1 MRATKLVAIG
11 ATVSVITAT
20 FLAGISPAGA
30 SSHREAP
37 VISSDPNADNT
48 DLYVFRDPNDNTK
61 VDIIANYIGLEKP
74 DGGPNFAKFGQ
85 DVMYSINID
94 NNGDVKT
101 DIEYQFRFRTQVH
114 NPDTFLYN
122 TGPIS
127 GPNDANQNVRQFYSV
142 RRIDKTGEHTLLT
155 DQSTPPVNV
164 GERSTPAATYEANL
178 AQPTIHNL
186 PGGGKVFAGQRA
198 DSFFVDLGSIF
209 DLLGL
214 RPINGAHLLPK
225 GNSTAINGV
234 ARTNVHTIAMQLPIS
249 AVSKNGNVPTTV
261 DSKASVIGVYASAAR
276 HKVRVLGEGTRMA
289 MGPWVQVSRLG
300 IPLVNEV
307 LIPLG
312 KKDLWNGVDP
322 EDDAQFFGNILD
334 PEPTKLL
341 PVVYPSV
348 FDNSNTPPGGA
359 ANRGDL
365 IKLLTGQLAGLSAG
379 NALPPADL
387 LRVNLAVPAVAG
399 NVGNRLAALQ
409 GDASGFPNGRRLT
422 DDVVDIELQVL
433 AGVLLPGFGNGN
445 PANNIPGT
453 GVPYSALADGVNQ
466 ATSAPLA
473 SFPYEPTPFGGYS
486 QPEPGVAPPV
496 AP

>member
-1 MRATKLVAIG
+1 MRATKLVALG
-11 ATVSVITAT
+11 ATVAVIAGTL
-20 FLAGISPAGA
+20 FAGIGPASA

-37 VISSDPNADNT
+37 LISGDPTVDNT
-48 DLYVFRDPNDNTK
+48 DLYVFRDPNDSTK

-74 DGGPNFAKFGQ
+74 DGGPNFAKFSGSA
-85 DVMYSINID
+85 MYAINID
-94 NNGDVKT
+94 NNGDAKT
-101 DIEYQFRFRTQVH
+101 DITYEFRFRNEIH
-114 NPDTFLYN
+114 NPNTFLYN

-127 GPNDANQNVRQFYSV
+127 SPNDANQNIRESVSV
-142 RRIDKTGEHTLLT
+142 RRVDSSGAQTLLT
-155 DQSTPPVNV
+155 NASTPPVNI
-164 GERSTPAATYEANL
+164 GERSTPTATYESNL
-178 AQPTIHNL
+178 AQPAIHNL

-214 RPINGAHLLPK
+214 RPVNAAHLIPRA
-225 GNSTAINGV
+225 NSTAINGV
-234 ARTNVHTIAMQLPIS
+234 ARTNVHTIALQLPIS
-249 AVSKNGNVPTTV
+249 SVTKNHNVPTTV
-261 DSKASVIGVYASAAR
+261 DSKASVIGVYASAYR
-276 HKVRVLGEGTRMA
+276 HKVRVLSEGRSKS

-312 KKDLWNGVDP
+312 KKDLWNGIDP

-341 PVVYPSV
+341 PVVYPAV
-348 FDNSNTPPGGA
+348 FNNSNTPPGGA

-379 NALPPADL
+379 HALPPADL

-399 NVGNRLAALQ
+399 NAGNRMAALQ
-409 GDASGFPNGRRLT
+409 GDPGGFPNGRRLT
-422 DDVVDIELQVL
+422 DDIVDIELQVL

-453 GVPYSALADGVNQ
+453 GVPYSALGDGVNQ